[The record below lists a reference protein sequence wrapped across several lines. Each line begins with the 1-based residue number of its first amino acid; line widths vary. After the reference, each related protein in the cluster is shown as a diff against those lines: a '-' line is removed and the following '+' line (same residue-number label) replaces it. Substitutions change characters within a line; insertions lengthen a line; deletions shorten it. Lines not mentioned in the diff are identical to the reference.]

1 MESDWKWDRLDPT
14 ERQIA
19 ELLVQGKSNAAIC
32 AEVFLSRARVQ
43 DCIKRILIKTGT
55 DSTRG
60 AIALLVEEKETMYL
74 LRVLEQAM
82 DGVVILQDRV
92 VKYANRMLREKL
104 GYDVEEVVGAPF
116 AELVAP
122 AFRGTMTKNYE
133 LRMQGKPFPTSYAA
147 RFLCKG
153 GQEKDA
159 TVASAGRISY
169 CGRPAILGIVVER
182 MGEEKARAQ
191 HSADRSV
198 CD

>member
-1 MESDWKWDRLDPT
+1 MQSEWKWDRLDPT

-32 AEVFLSRARVQ
+32 AEVLLSRARVQ

-60 AIALLVEEKETMYL
+60 AIALLAGEMETQAL
-74 LRVLEQAM
+74 LRVLEQAK
-82 DGVVILQDRV
+82 DGVIVIQDRL
-92 VKYANRMLREKL
+92 VKFGNGMLREKL
-104 GYDVEEVVGAPF
+104 GYDLEEIVGAPF

-122 AFRGTMTKNYE
+122 ASRGTMTKNYE
-133 LRMQGKPFPTSYAA
+133 LRMQGKAFSTSYAA

-159 TVASAGRISY
+159 TVASAGQISY

-182 MGEEKARAQ
+182 IGEEKARTQ